1 MTFAAC
7 WNLFYTRRLRAE
19 MIRLLA
25 EVKNAPYAMA
35 IIPLLFE
42 TNMLNEMIHRIL
54 VVDCE
59 KETQITRASRRPG
72 AEFG

>member
-1 MTFAAC
+1 
-7 WNLFYTRRLRAE
+7 

-42 TNMLNEMIHRIL
+42 TNMLNEMIHRI
-54 VVDCE
+54 
-59 KETQITRASRRPG
+59 
-72 AEFG
+72 